1 MQCMRM
7 ETAQM
12 IAGSVLKENTVDI
25 DDWKKKD
32 DTSDDDLWG
41 SGN

>member
-1 MQCMRM
+1 M

-12 IAGSVLKENTVDI
+12 IAGSILKENTVDI
-25 DDWKKKD
+25 DDWQKKD
-32 DTSDDDLWG
+32 DTSDDDVWG